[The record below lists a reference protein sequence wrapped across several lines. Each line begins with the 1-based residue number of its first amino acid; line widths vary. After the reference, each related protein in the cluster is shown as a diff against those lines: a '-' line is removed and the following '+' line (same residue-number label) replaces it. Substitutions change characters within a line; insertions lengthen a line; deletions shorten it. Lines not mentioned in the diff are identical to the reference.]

1 MSTPGAKNKEGPGLE
16 ELKSPLASLALEV
29 TLQTASS
36 HHLRSSSS
44 LRSLLLLSQGQ
55 VRAIIFLNTE
65 TEGEHFPKGGLVY
78 FWALIQDWISCEK
91 KSCPY
96 IPAKQ
101 NKVLEPLKPHK
112 EGMFTI
118 NCWNS
123 VCPSA
128 FFTTSS
134 TKGNVWTKYCNR
146 TESWCEGRRGVS
158 VHL

>member
-1 MSTPGAKNKEGPGLE
+1 ME

-29 TLQTASS
+29 TLLTASS
-36 HHLRSSSS
+36 LCLRRCSS
-44 LRSLLLLSQGQ
+44 LKSLPVLSQGQ

-78 FWALIQDWISCEK
+78 FWALIQDWISCEE

-96 IPAKQ
+96 SPAKQ
-101 NKVLEPLKPHK
+101 SKVLGPLKPHK
-112 EGMFTI
+112 GGMFTI

-128 FFTTSS
+128 FFTPSS

-146 TESWCEGRRGVS
+146 TESWCQGRRCVS